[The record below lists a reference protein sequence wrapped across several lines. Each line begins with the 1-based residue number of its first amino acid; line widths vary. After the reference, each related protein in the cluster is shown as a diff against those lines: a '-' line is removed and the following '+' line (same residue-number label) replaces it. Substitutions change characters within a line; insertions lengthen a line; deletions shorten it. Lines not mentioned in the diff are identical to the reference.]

1 MRNIVFWFRNDLR
14 LHDQQ
19 AWSRATE
26 LGQVIPV
33 FVVDERWLEE
43 GPLGFRRVETHR
55 MKFILESVQ
64 ALREQL
70 RAHGSP
76 LIVRMGKPEEVI
88 SQLANELD
96 AAYVVASKEIT
107 QEETDVETALSQRLK
122 PLNIDFE
129 LVWQRS
135 LYHVRDLPF
144 QINFLPDIFT
154 EFRKR
159 VERSTKIRPTVAFK
173 PSPFSVTIEEG
184 SIPSLGDL
192 GYTILPEDPRG
203 VLSFQG
209 GETAGLA
216 RLRYY
221 LDETQLLKTYK
232 ETRNGLLGG
241 DYSSKF
247 SPWLALGCLSPR
259 QIYEEIRRFESKY
272 GANDSTYWLI
282 FELLWRD
289 YFIFVSLRYGSR
301 IFKLHGI
308 KQDLSHRGR
317 QDHGVFT
324 KWMEGQTGNPFVD
337 ANMRELKATG
347 FMSNRGRQ
355 NVASYLVKDLQV
367 EWRWGARYFESQLI
381 DYDVCSNWG
390 NWNYVAGVGNDP
402 RENRYFNTIKQAQ
415 MYDKKG
421 EYIRHWIPELA
432 KVPTDLIFQ
441 PQNGVGVT
449 LGKEYP
455 FPIVKTKPVY

>member
-1 MRNIVFWFRNDLR
+1 MKNIVLWFRNDLR
-14 LHDQQ
+14 LHDNQ
-19 AWSRATE
+19 AWERAAQ
-26 LGQVIPV
+26 LGQVVPV
-33 FVVDERWLEE
+33 FIIDDRWMEE
-43 GPLGFRRVETHR
+43 GPLGFRRVEAHR

-64 ALREQL
+64 ALRQTLQE
-70 RAHGSP
+70 RGSN
-76 LIVRMGKPEEVI
+76 LLVQIGKPEEI
-88 SQLANELD
+88 IPALAKQIM
-96 AAYVVASKEIT
+96 ATHVVASKEIT

-122 PLNIDFE
+122 PLNVDIE
-129 LVWQRS
+129 LIWQRS

-154 EFRKR
+154 EFRKK
-159 VERSTKIRPTVAFK
+159 VERTSKIRPTTVF
-173 PSPFSVTIEEG
+173 
-184 SIPSLGDL
+184 IPNPIALDLPWGDMPTLESLGYGMPDQ
-192 GYTILPEDPRG
+192 DARG
-203 VLSFQG
+203 VLAFKG
-209 GETAGLA
+209 GEKEGLA

-259 QIYEEIRRFESKY
+259 HVYEEVKRFEAHY
-272 GANDSTYWLI
+272 GANESTYWLI

-289 YFIFVSLRYGSR
+289 YFIFISLRYGSR

-308 KQDLSHRGR
+308 KQDLSYRGR
-317 QDHGVFT
+317 QDHGVFH

-355 NVASYLVKDLQV
+355 NVASFLVKDLQI

-402 RENRYFNTIKQAQ
+402 RENRYFNTYKQAQ

-421 EYIRHWIPELA
+421 EYIRHWLPELSN
-432 KVPTDLIFQ
+432 VPHDLIFQ
-441 PQNGVGVT
+441 PKNGVGVQ
-449 LGKEYP
+449 LGKDYP
-455 FPIVKTKPVY
+455 FPLVKPKPIY